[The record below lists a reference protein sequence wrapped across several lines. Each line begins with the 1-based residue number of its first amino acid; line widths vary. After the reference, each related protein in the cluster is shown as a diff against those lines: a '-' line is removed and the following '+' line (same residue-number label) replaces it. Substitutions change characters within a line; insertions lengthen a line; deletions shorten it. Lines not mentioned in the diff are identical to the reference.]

1 MSSRSSPR
9 GTQRHGR
16 CHHTRSRY
24 RLSQRGQREL
34 SKHRQCLVIPGTSRR
49 ALAHGSC
56 WTPLAA
62 QDSQEET
69 LPRAPHA
76 PLHCRRGRSCARGDP
91 RPGRQGLSRNRS
103 RPVGGGGK
111 SIILPTPP
119 SITQPTNTWEAH
131 LPTSCHQ
138 GWSEAGSS
146 GHRSASLRV
155 LPGGRTCGGP
165 FRRDGG
171 TALSLLPHMSSHTK
185 GRRVCKTEGKG

>member
-16 CHHTRSRY
+16 CRHTRSRY

-34 SKHRQCLVIPGTSRR
+34 SKHSSVWLIPGTSRR
-49 ALAHGSC
+49 ALARGSC
-56 WTPLAA
+56 WTPLAE
-62 QDSQEET
+62 QDSREET

-119 SITQPTNTWEAH
+119 SITQPINIWEAH

-138 GWSEAGSS
+138 GRSEACSS
-146 GHRSASLRV
+146 GHRSASLGV
-155 LPGGRTCGGP
+155 LPGGRTCRGP
-165 FRRDGG
+165 FRRIGEK
-171 TALSLLPHMSSHTK
+171 LPLLPHTPSHTK
-185 GRRVCKTEGKG
+185 AGGV